1 MLGAPVSGDVGSAF
15 TRRSM
20 LLGAGGIA
28 LAAGLAACTPDRP
41 LGAVGASPTAPSARP
56 TAPRTSPMTPRGWV
70 RTSWSRDPF
79 ALGSY
84 SYLAPSAV
92 GARAR
97 TVLAEPRGRLVFAG
111 EATSNSAPAT
121 THGALQS
128 GRDAARVI
136 IAERRSGETVLVV
149 GAGFAG
155 LGAAS
160 ALVKAGFEVIVV
172 EARDRVG
179 GRAST
184 VELDGYLIDLGPSW
198 IHGVT
203 GNPMTELARQ
213 SGTRLAPFDYE
224 NSVGGDDAAELETE
238 RLFARARKA
247 DRPYTRAL
255 AELVAPNPSPQ
266 QQWAITEAIG
276 HEFGAD
282 PGELAIA
289 ALDEGDDLRGG
300 DALLVGGYSKL
311 VNTLAGGLDVRLG
324 WEVAE
329 IADDG
334 SAVRLRSRAG
344 AELRAAAAIVTLPVG
359 VLSAGS
365 VTFTPPLP
373 DSKRAA
379 LAALPSGLLDKL
391 WLSFDDVFWNPDV
404 DVINFIDPVNPGLWA
419 QWVNGYRA
427 FGTPTLL
434 GFNSSRVARTVAG
447 WSDDEVVASASS
459 ALRSM
464 RRA

>member
-1 MLGAPVSGDVGSAF
+1 MLGSPVGGGTGSAI
-15 TRRSM
+15 TRRAM
-20 LLGAGGIA
+20 ILGAGGIA
-28 LAAGLAACTPDRP
+28 LSASLIGCTPGRP
-41 LGAVGASPTAPSARP
+41 VDVIRASPT
-56 TAPRTSPMTPRGWV
+56 TPRSWV

-79 ALGSY
+79 AMGSY
-84 SYLAPSAV
+84 SYLAPSDL
-92 GARAR
+92 GERAR

-111 EATSNSAPAT
+111 EATSSSAPAT

-128 GRDAARVI
+128 GTDAARVI
-136 IAERRSGETVLVV
+136 ISDRDSGEAVLVV

-155 LGAAS
+155 LGAAR

-184 VELDGYLIDLGPSW
+184 IELDGYPIDLGPSW
-198 IHGVT
+198 IHGIT
-203 GNPMTELARQ
+203 GNPMTEVAKQ
-213 SGTRLAPFDYE
+213 SGTRIVAFDYE
-224 NSVGGDDAAELETE
+224 NSVGGDDAAEIEAD
-238 RLFARARKA
+238 RLFDLARKA
-247 DRPYTRAL
+247 DHPYTRPL
-255 AELVAPNPSPQ
+255 SEFVAPNQSPQ

-282 PGELAIA
+282 PDELAIA
-289 ALDEGDDLRGG
+289 ALDEGDELRGG
-300 DALLVGGYSKL
+300 DALLIGGYRNL

-329 IADDG
+329 IIDDG
-334 SAVRLRSRAG
+334 FAVLVRSRTG
-344 AELRAAAAIVTLPVG
+344 AEFRAAAAVVTLPVG
-359 VLSAGS
+359 VLASGS
-365 VTFTPPLP
+365 VAFSPPLP
-373 DSKRAA
+373 DPKRAA

-404 DVINFIDPVNPGLWA
+404 DIINFIDPVNPGLWA

-447 WSDDEVVASASS
+447 WSDDKVVASAQS

-464 RRA
+464 HVA